1 MNSQTYLICH
11 LQQLQFAI
19 ATDYVREIFPLPEL
33 QTLPDTP
40 TDILGTINLHGSLLP
55 VMHLGQ
61 RVSKLPPTCRASDT
75 VIMIATDNQRAGL
88 VVDRTSEVCLILAE
102 AIEKDLAFGRQGQAN
117 PAFLSGLTN
126 LDGSNVMI
134 LNPTALL
141 SLADEVADWVWSG
154 ETDMEPTEM
163 PELPTAMQATADFY
177 DRYFPTATPAQ
188 RQLLQARAQ
197 ELRVA
202 LQENDDSQRIPL
214 AVFDLSGEYFGLKL
228 SLVREFISTQ
238 NIQPVPCAPLRI
250 IGNMNLRGEIMT
262 LVDLRLALNL
272 PRRAAAHSQ
281 AVVAQIGE
289 VVAGISIDELHDIL
303 YIDPAALDPVPVANQ
318 RGRGTFVQSTTPYRD
333 RVLSVLDLPQLLEL
347 A

>member
-11 LQQLQFAI
+11 LQQLQYAI
-19 ATDYVREIFPLPEL
+19 PTEYVREIFPLPEL

-40 TDILGTINLHGSLLP
+40 ADILGTIDLHGSLLP
-55 VMHLGQ
+55 VLHLGQ
-61 RVSKLPPTCRASDT
+61 RVSKLTPLCRATDT
-75 VIMIATDNQRAGL
+75 VIMIATDQQRAGL
-88 VVDRTSEVCLILAE
+88 VVDRASEVCLIPQD
-102 AIEKDLAFGRQGQAN
+102 AINKDLAFGRQGQAN

-141 SLADEVADWVWSG
+141 SLADEVANWVWTVEASV
-154 ETDMEPTEM
+154 EPMEVSEVADNRITD
-163 PELPTAMQATADFY
+163 DFY
-177 DRYFPTATPAQ
+177 DRYFPTATVVD
-188 RQLLQARAQ
+188 RQLLHARAQ
-197 ELRVA
+197 ELRVI
-202 LQENDDSQRIPL
+202 LQENDNSQAIPL
-214 AVFDLSGEYFGLKL
+214 AVFNLSGEYFGLQL
-228 SLVREFISTQ
+228 SLVREFINTQ

-272 PRRAAAHSQ
+272 PRRATPHSQ
-281 AVVAQIGE
+281 AVVAQIGD

-303 YIDPAALDPVPVANQ
+303 YIDPADLDPVPVANQ
-318 RGRGTFVQSTTPYRD
+318 SGRGSFVQSTTPYRD

>member
-11 LQQLQFAI
+11 LQQLQYAI
-19 ATDYVREIFPLPEL
+19 PTEYVREIFPLPEL

-40 TDILGTINLHGSLLP
+40 ADILGTIDLHGSLLP
-55 VMHLGQ
+55 VIHLGQ
-61 RVSKLPPTCRASDT
+61 RVSKLPPLCRATDT
-75 VIMIATDNQRAGL
+75 VIMITADKQRAGL
-88 VVDRTSEVCLILAE
+88 VVDRASEVCLIPQD
-102 AIEKDLAFGRQGQAN
+102 AINKDLAFGRQGQAN

-141 SLADEVADWVWSG
+141 SLADEVANWVWAVEASV
-154 ETDMEPTEM
+154 EPREVSEFPDNRITD
-163 PELPTAMQATADFY
+163 DFY
-177 DRYFPTATPAQ
+177 DQYFPTATVAD

-197 ELRVA
+197 ELRVI
-202 LQENDDSQRIPL
+202 LQENDNSQAIPL
-214 AVFDLSGEYFGLKL
+214 AVFNLSGEYFGLQL
-228 SLVREFISTQ
+228 SLVREFIKTQ
-238 NIQPVPCAPLRI
+238 NIQPVPGAPLRI

-272 PRRAAAHSQ
+272 SGRATPHSQ
-281 AVVAQIGE
+281 AVVAQIGD

-303 YIDPAALDPVPVANQ
+303 YIDPADLDPVPVANQ
-318 RGRGTFVQSTTPYRD
+318 SGRGSFVQSTTPYRD